1 MLRESSRVVALA
13 AAAVLTACAPA
24 MVGTPAE
31 HEAAVRA
38 RTAAYMAA
46 AQARDLDRLQSF
58 IAPGAV
64 AAFPNA
70 ALVTGPAGFRQTWAD
85 VFSLPNMSISWA
97 PTTVHVS
104 ATGDLATELGTFQM
118 SFDGPR
124 GRITDQGSYTTVWRN
139 IGGEWMIAAD
149 QVTSSVP
156 LPELPSFPVGASARM
171 SIHPSAGLQWND
183 LSVPG
188 FAPGARIASVEGD
201 PAVAGGAYVL
211 RLRFP
216 DGYEFPVHWHPNAE
230 NLTVLSGTFRL
241 AMSDTMDRS
250 ALRDYR
256 PGDFL
261 YIPGRM
267 AHWGG
272 ARGETVIQLHGIGPF
287 AINLGPSPQ

>member
-1 MLRESSRVVALA
+1 MLREGYRAVALA
-13 AAAVLTACAPA
+13 AVGFLTACAPA

-31 HEAAVRA
+31 HESAVRA

-64 AAFPNA
+64 AAFPNTA
-70 ALVTGPAGFRQTWAD
+70 VATGPAGFRDSWSGA
-85 VFSLPNMSISWA
+85 FSLPNFNISWQ
-97 PTTVHVS
+97 PTSVQVAAS
-104 ATGDLATELGTFQM
+104 GDLATELGTYQM
-118 SFDGPR
+118 SFDTPG
-124 GRITDQGSYTTVWRN
+124 GRINDRGTYTTVWRN
-139 IGGEWMIAAD
+139 IGGQWMIAAD

-156 LPELPSFPVGASARM
+156 MPEPPSFPVGASARM
-171 SIHPSAGLQWND
+171 GMHPVAGLQWGD
-183 LSVPG
+183 ITPPG
-188 FAPGARIASVEGD
+188 FRPGMQIAVMEGDPSVEGG
-201 PAVAGGAYVL
+201 VYVL

-216 DGYEFPVHWHPNAE
+216 DGYMFPVHWHPNAE

-241 AMSDTMDRS
+241 AMADTEDPS
-250 ALRDYR
+250 ALRDYA

-272 ARGETVIQLHGIGPF
+272 ARGATVIQLHGVGPF
-287 AINLGPSPQ
+287 AINVGPSPR